1 MSTEKLSCMET
12 DEDFSE
18 ISETESQ
25 YLKLRT
31 LQKHQRNAA
40 PGSAGTSPNNK
51 KIKIT
56 NQKRGSA

>member
-1 MSTEKLSCMET
+1 MET